1 MARTLVRGTSPPDLT
16 LALTQSLPDGRRSI
30 SPTSQLKPRAA
41 GGGQRGTK
49 HVAGR
54 RRELGERSIGCGSVR
69 AEKWSG
75 PGRLAGCFHQVRTG
89 HCHGTVF
96 EVNEE
101 QGNSGVQM
109 VQVQG
114 ADAGKCSKRSCGL
127 RCRRRRDGEK
137 PPQDPKPSS

>member
-1 MARTLVRGTSPPDLT
+1 MARTPPDLT
-16 LALTQSLPDGRRSI
+16 LALTQSLPDGQHSI
-30 SPTSQLKPRAA
+30 SPASQLKLLAT

-49 HVAGR
+49 HIAGR
-54 RRELGERSIGCGSVR
+54 MREFGERSIRCRSVR
-69 AEKWSG
+69 EEKWNG
-75 PGRLAGCFHQVRTG
+75 LGRLAGCFHQIRMG

-114 ADAGKCSKRSCGL
+114 ADAGASA
-127 RCRRRRDGEK
+127 
-137 PPQDPKPSS
+137 